1 MLIIIQEFITI
12 FDRFV
17 LSDFIDSDSDRM
29 LFQVLFSEPHHHSR
43 INPYLDNYLIET
55 SEKTIQITYMCYI
68 LFYS

>member
-29 LFQVLFSEPHHHSR
+29 LFSEPHHHSR